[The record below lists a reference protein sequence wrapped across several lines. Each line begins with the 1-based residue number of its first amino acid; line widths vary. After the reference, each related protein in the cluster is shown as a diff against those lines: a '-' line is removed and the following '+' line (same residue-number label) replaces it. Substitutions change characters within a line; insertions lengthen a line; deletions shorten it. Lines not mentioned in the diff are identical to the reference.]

1 MLFIIPFSKVLM
13 LHISR
18 RFLASTLLVG
28 ASVALVPFT
37 AEAQSGQGLM
47 VPVVPALVT
56 AGQGEAKVAPDR
68 ASLMVNVQTRGV
80 TAASAAAENAT
91 KTRAVLEALAKL
103 GLPREQLGTEGY
115 TVYPELRYDK
125 DGGSPKVT
133 GYVVT
138 NTVKAE
144 THRPEQ
150 AGAMID
156 AALGA
161 GANLINSLSFYAS
174 SIDSPRRE
182 AIALAVASAR
192 ADAEAMAR
200 AAGGSVGG
208 LLEMSTQGPTAPPRP
223 MYDMAMMRGKV
234 AQSEPTPVNP
244 GLQTVQ
250 VYVTA
255 RWQFVPER

>member
-1 MLFIIPFSKVLM
+1 MHRFSRHFISSVLTG
-13 LHISR
+13 
-18 RFLASTLLVG
+18 AALVG
-28 ASVALVPFT
+28 FFPAASA
-37 AEAQSGQGLM
+37 GQT
-47 VPVVPALVT
+47 VYPAVPALVT
-56 AGQGEAKVAPDR
+56 SGQGEAKVAPDR
-68 ASLMVNVQTRGV
+68 ASLLVNVQTRGA
-80 TAASAAAENAT
+80 TAAAAASENAQRS
-91 KTRAVLEALAKL
+91 RAVLDALAKL

-144 THRPEQ
+144 THRVEQ

-174 SIDSPRRE
+174 SIDAPRRE
-182 AIALAVASAR
+182 AIAAAVASAR

-200 AAGGSVGG
+200 AAGGSLGT
-208 LLEMSTQGPTAPPRP
+208 LLEMSTQGPTMPPRP
-223 MYDMAMMRGKV
+223 MFDAGMMRAKV
-234 AQSEPTPVNP
+234 AQAEPTPVNA
-244 GLQTVQ
+244 GLQTVS
-250 VYVTA
+250 VFVTA
-255 RWQFVPER
+255 RWQFVAAR